1 MNITR
6 RMVGGTDLTQSLDPL
21 GPRTVEAVETMSP
34 VPPRWRRGML
44 VALLAAAGGLAA
56 AQLALGQADL
66 PVAWLAAVPLVASVT
81 LSIKATSAAAAEA
94 LALAALVQFRD
105 TGSRGDRMG
114 SAVGVVSV
122 VRVRRCQRTLAG
134 TSRRAPGTGAG
145 GSPSRPS
152 RDPA

>member
-94 LALAALVQFRD
+94 LALAALVQFFGD
-105 TGSRGDRMG
+105 TGSRGDPNGLGGPR
-114 SAVGVVSV
+114 
-122 VRVRRCQRTLAG
+122 RVCCARSPLSTHSCGHWPPRAWNGCRR
-134 TSRRAPGTGAG
+134 
-145 GSPSRPS
+145 
-152 RDPA
+152 